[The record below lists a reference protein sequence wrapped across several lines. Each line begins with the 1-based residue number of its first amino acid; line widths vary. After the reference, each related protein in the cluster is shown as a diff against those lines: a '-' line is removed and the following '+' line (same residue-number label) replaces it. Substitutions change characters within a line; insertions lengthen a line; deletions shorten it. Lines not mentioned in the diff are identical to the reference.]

1 MVSNKKIFMVV
12 NVDWFF
18 LSHRLQLAKSMLA
31 DGNDVYIIAKD
42 TGRKQ
47 EIINHGLKFID
58 APFERSGTNPL
69 EELGLITFL
78 YKLYKGNR
86 PDIVHHITI
95 KPAIYGSVALRF
107 FRSNIKLVNAISGL
121 GYNFI
126 GNRTSMVQKLV
137 LRLMNIGFKRKGVN
151 FIFQNPDDRAFYNSL
166 NYLSD
171 TNNIIIKGAG
181 VDHTEYDYV
190 EPIRKN
196 KLQVV
201 FSGRMLLD
209 KGVVEFMEATKL
221 IRNKYINRVE
231 FILMGDIDLN
241 NKASANSELL
251 QHYLEEG
258 YLTWIGYQQD
268 VKSVLINSDIVCLPS
283 YREGLPKALI
293 EAMAIGRPIVT
304 TDTPGCRECV
314 DDNINGFLVPVKS
327 IRELAEK
334 FEVLIDDESLRWRMG
349 KASRDKMIKE
359 LSLENVIC
367 ETKRFYFK
375 LINE

>member
-1 MVSNKKIFMVV
+1 MVV

-18 LSHRLQLAKSMLA
+18 LSHRLPLAKSMLA
-31 DGNDVYIIAKD
+31 DGNDVYIVTKN
-42 TGRKQ
+42 TGRKE
-47 EIINHGLKFID
+47 EIINHGLKFIE
-58 APFERSGTNPL
+58 APFERSGTNPI

-78 YKLYKGNR
+78 YKLYKRNR

-126 GNRTSMVQKLV
+126 GNRTSVVQKLV
-137 LRLMNIGFKRKGVN
+137 LRLMNIGFNRKGVN
-151 FIFQNPDDRAFYNSL
+151 FIFQNPDDKAFYNSL
-166 NYLSD
+166 NYLND
-171 TNNIIIKGAG
+171 FNNIIIKGAG
-181 VDHTEYDYV
+181 VDHNEYVYV

-209 KGVVEFMEATKL
+209 KGVVEFMEATRL
-221 IRNKYINRVE
+221 LRNKYINRVE

-241 NKASANSELL
+241 NKASANAELL
-251 QHYLEEG
+251 QQYLEEG
-258 YLTWIGYQQD
+258 YLTWIGHQQD
-268 VKSVLINSDIVCLPS
+268 VKSVLINADIVCLPS

-314 DDNINGFLVPVKS
+314 DENINGFLVPIKSVK
-327 IRELAEK
+327 ELAEK
-334 FEVLIDDESLRWRMG
+334 FEVLLDDELLRWRMG

-359 LSLENVIC
+359 LSLENVIG
-367 ETKRFYFK
+367 ETKRFYSK
-375 LINE
+375 LLNE

>member
-1 MVSNKKIFMVV
+1 MVV

-31 DGNDVYIIAKD
+31 DGNDVHIITQD

-58 APFERSGTNPL
+58 APFERSGTNPI
-69 EELGLITFL
+69 EELGLIAFL
-78 YKLYKGNR
+78 YKLYKSNN

-107 FRSNIKLVNAISGL
+107 FRNNIRLINAISGL

-126 GNRTSMVQKLV
+126 GNRTGMLQKLV
-137 LRLMNIGFKRKGVN
+137 LWLMNIGFKRNGVN
-151 FIFQNPDDRAFYNSL
+151 FIFQNPDDKAFYNSL
-166 NYLSD
+166 NYLKD
-171 TNNIIIKGAG
+171 FNNIIIKGAG
-181 VDHTEYDYV
+181 VDHAEYNFV
-190 EPIRKN
+190 EPIKKN
-196 KLQVV
+196 KLQIV

-221 IRNKYINRVE
+221 LRNKYINRVE

-241 NKASANSELL
+241 NKASANPVLL
-251 QHYLEEG
+251 NHYLEEG

-268 VKSVLINSDIVCLPS
+268 VKNVLINSDIVCLPS

-293 EAMAIGRPIVT
+293 EAMAIGRPIIT

-314 DDNINGFLVPVKS
+314 DDNINGFLVRVKS

-334 FEVLIDDESLRWRMG
+334 FEVLIEDESLRWMMG

-359 LSLENVIC
+359 LSLENVIR

-375 LINE
+375 LLNE